1 MAEPAREY
9 SGAPGDVRLA
19 PDADTEANVSADIVE
34 LIMADHRRIGRLC
47 SAVYDMARHGGQ
59 SGPDWM
65 LGHAWQR
72 LADLLVA
79 HIQAEEETCYSSAS
93 GAGPRGTG
101 RIRAPIADH
110 DAIREIIGEASLHPV
125 GSAPWWHAVRTVMTV
140 SAEHHEREERDV
152 LPGYVLGMGM
162 SRAEGTRPSVVRL
175 HGLMEAG
182 CHAPPGPAPA
192 LSRLASRGWVEARPW
207 LRRRPKGR

>member
-1 MAEPAREY
+1 MAEPARGY
-9 SGAPGDVRLA
+9 LAAPGDIRLA
-19 PDADTEANVSADIVE
+19 PDGDADPGANVSADIVE

-79 HIQAEEETCYSSAS
+79 HVQAEEETCYSSAS
-93 GAGPRGTG
+93 GAGPRATG
-101 RIRAPIADH
+101 RIRASIADH
-110 DAIREIIGEASLHPV
+110 DAIRETIGEASLHPV
-125 GSAPWWHAVRTVMTV
+125 GSAPWWHAVRTVMAV

-152 LPGYVLGMGM
+152 LPSYVLGMGM
-162 SRAEGTRPSVVRL
+162 SRRKELGRQWCAFMAAWKRDVMLRPVPRQ
-175 HGLMEAG
+175 
-182 CHAPPGPAPA
+182 P
-192 LSRLASRGWVEARPW
+192 
-207 LRRRPKGR
+207 

>member
-1 MAEPAREY
+1 MAEPARDY
-9 SGAPGDVRLA
+9 SGAPGDIRLA
-19 PDADTEANVSADIVE
+19 PAPDAGVNVSADIVE

-93 GAGPRGTG
+93 GAGPRATAL
-101 RIRAPIADH
+101 IRASIAGH

-125 GSAPWWHAVRTVMTV
+125 GSAPWWRAVRTVMAV

-152 LPGYVLGMGM
+152 LPGYMLSLGM
-162 SRAEGTRPSVVRL
+162 SRRKELGRQWCAFMAAWKRDVTLRPVRRQ
-175 HGLMEAG
+175 
-182 CHAPPGPAPA
+182 P
-192 LSRLASRGWVEARPW
+192 LAV
-207 LRRRPKGR
+207 